1 MATKNPRPPKQPN
14 PLPNGYV
21 SKDGGA
27 GSGAEPYDAHDEFQA
42 HYLPKEP
49 RAMHIRVHVNKDTF
63 EPGKKITIQKNKVKT
78 FENFLNE
85 CTEKC
90 KPPFGCAR
98 RLYTARGRHRI
109 QNLDELQEDN
119 VYVITG
125 FEEFKRYP
133 YRDISPTRPRL
144 RGFKKIDISR
154 IYTPVQHANEERLRQ
169 KSGRSHYLNEHRRG
183 LRLRIS
189 YYGQYQMPVHHA
201 TIPFNNCGDLE
212 KIMIQIE
219 RERQVP
225 QIKQMFKV
233 LNYGGSPDNFIE
245 INDCQE
251 LSQEEHVLLTF
262 KREDKNKFH
271 EYYLPQGKR
280 NFTVAV
286 SPRHGPAYNFPSFP
300 DQSTPKGKSGSLNKH
315 RVLPSI
321 GSSSKHSEPASPFSN
336 PPNSQGSRKRGKG
349 KNNVREVDYDQD
361 QSGVYRA
368 KKQNNARGAQQE
380 EIHTKEKTT
389 PIPPGTEL
397 NKQPSKDLKHSA
409 GNKKGKAKGSKD
421 FENSENGN
429 QTRDEDQ
436 SYEEAGMR
444 RINEYDDSFNQYDR
458 NSSQALNKDFR
469 SSTPAS
475 RGESRQK
482 REIKQHQAAVKI
494 QAGAR
499 GYMERKKFNARKEE
513 MKREKESRARDNQ
526 TKDDQKAGAGEQKSG
541 GGQKE
546 GMNEDEAA
554 TKIQASFKGYK
565 TRKEMNVKKQQVRD
579 SDELGR
585 QEKVAATKI
594 QSNYRGYK
602 VRKDYN
608 KRKNMRNAETKQETD
623 INANEKKDDDKDTAD
638 AAVKI
643 QSSYRGYRTR
653 KELKGKKTNQAETE
667 KDSSKKY
674 SDDEAA
680 IKIQAGYRGY
690 KTRKDYSKKKALNKT
705 DNSKEEDAAATK
717 IQANYKGYKERQKYH
732 KEKEQ
737 EVEDEAASNVQ
748 AAFRGYKTRQ
758 EISKDSQLPDQAPTP
773 RPDSAEINKAA
784 TKIQSNYRGYRTRK
798 EFKDKGQK

>member
-368 KKQNNARGAQQE
+368 KKQNNARGAQQVNE
-380 EIHTKEKTT
+380 TRETRTEK
-389 PIPPGTEL
+389 PIDQMEAETV
-397 NKQPSKDLKHSA
+397 
-409 GNKKGKAKGSKD
+409 
-421 FENSENGN
+421 
-429 QTRDEDQ
+429 DEDQ
-436 SYEEAGMR
+436 SYEEA
-444 RINEYDDSFNQYDR
+444 
-458 NSSQALNKDFR
+458 
-469 SSTPAS
+469 
-475 RGESRQK
+475 
-482 REIKQHQAAVKI
+482 AAVKI

>member
-1 MATKNPRPPKQPN
+1 MSRSPMQYMPVETRNLKRSPNCIFYVNGDGFSKGSKFCISNRIKTLDGVKDELTQVLYKDKNQI
-14 PLPNGYV
+14 GYV
-21 SKDGGA
+21 
-27 GSGAEPYDAHDEFQA
+27 
-42 HYLPKEP
+42 
-49 RAMHIRVHVNKDTF
+49 RN
-63 EPGKKITIQKNKVKT
+63 
-78 FENFLNE
+78 
-85 CTEKC
+85 
-90 KPPFGCAR
+90 
-98 RLYTARGRHRI
+98 
-109 QNLDELQEDN
+109 
-119 VYVITG
+119 
-125 FEEFKRYP
+125 
-133 YRDISPTRPRL
+133 
-144 RGFKKIDISR
+144 
-154 IYTPVQHANEERLRQ
+154 IYTPVGGTRLRSIQ
-169 KSGRSHYLNEHRRG
+169 EFKDGQDYVAALNDKFQPIK
-183 LRLRIS
+183 IS

-336 PPNSQGSRKRGKG
+336 PPNSQGS
-349 KNNVREVDYDQD
+349 
-361 QSGVYRA
+361 SGVYRA
-368 KKQNNARGAQQE
+368 KKQNNARGAQQVNETRETRTEKPIDQMEAETVDEE

-429 QTRDEDQ
+429 QTRDETETKNVDGDKLEREETPDDLKFKNVMDESQVEENMNESNVETNRPPMSTSPPHVPLVAEQDQ
-436 SYEEAGMR
+436 SYEEA
-444 RINEYDDSFNQYDR
+444 
-458 NSSQALNKDFR
+458 
-469 SSTPAS
+469 
-475 RGESRQK
+475 
-482 REIKQHQAAVKI
+482 AAVKI

-798 EFKDKGQK
+798 EFKDKKFTFCLLY

>member
-368 KKQNNARGAQQE
+368 KKQNNARGAQQ
-380 EIHTKEKTT
+380 
-389 PIPPGTEL
+389 
-397 NKQPSKDLKHSA
+397 
-409 GNKKGKAKGSKD
+409 
-421 FENSENGN
+421 
-429 QTRDEDQ
+429 DQ
-436 SYEEAGMR
+436 SYEEA
-444 RINEYDDSFNQYDR
+444 
-458 NSSQALNKDFR
+458 
-469 SSTPAS
+469 
-475 RGESRQK
+475 
-482 REIKQHQAAVKI
+482 AAVKI